1 MLLCASLFL
10 SSPVWI
16 LPVILSVFSQEICY
30 SRYSSGHNYSQTFP
44 FHLWELVCFKSLNA
58 FAFSWAME
66 ASYGLWGFL
75 CQHTPPSLGHTA
87 SPCTPSRLAMWNFI
101 GTSKITG
108 EQGNEHLALPSGT
121 TEEPDWHCYCSCG
134 PRETRQRASGTSR
147 AVQSQAKSCSM
158 MERGLISIS
167 LSWTGPSSSW
177 KTKHSITDEF
187 PFTLIRASNSWSWE
201 VQLAALIVGC
211 CLWCVFYSDLCTGWW
226 YL

>member
-1 MLLCASLFL
+1 MLLFASLFL

-16 LPVILSVFSQEICY
+16 LPVILSGFSQEIYY

-158 MERGLISIS
+158 MERGLISSHCHEQDLLHPERQNTQLQMSFLS
-167 LSWTGPSSSW
+167 LWFVHQTAGAERCNW
-177 KTKHSITDEF
+177 
-187 PFTLIRASNSWSWE
+187 
-201 VQLAALIVGC
+201 QL
-211 CLWCVFYSDLCTGWW
+211 W
-226 YL
+226 